1 MEKSENKKIP
11 QDLAAFI
18 QYIKSLS
25 TAEQSG
31 LLEITNGL
39 VVLAEEKR
47 KKTVNRRL
55 RP

>member
-11 QDLAAFI
+11 QDLADFI
-18 QYIKSLS
+18 RRIKSLS
-25 TAEQSG
+25 TAEQIG
-31 LLEITNGL
+31 LFEMTNGL
-39 VVLAEEKR
+39 VILAEEKR